1 MKYQPSAVHAAL
13 TLAIVLA
20 AGALVTRAATDRQ
33 TTYVTFSGAVALP
46 GVTLERGS
54 YVFERVAA
62 GTPDA
67 VVVRGADHRKV
78 YYMGTTQPSQRP
90 VWLVHDRHIVF
101 GERKADA
108 PLPIAAWYPTGET
121 FGYRF
126 VYD

>member
-1 MKYQPSAVHAAL
+1 MNPHPSAVHAVL
-13 TLAIVLA
+13 TMAIVLA

-46 GVTLERGS
+46 GVTLEPGT

-67 VVVRGADHRKV
+67 VVVRGADHRTV
-78 YYMGTTQPSQRP
+78 HYMGTTQPSARP
-90 VWLVHDRHIVF
+90 AWLAGGRHIVF
-101 GERKADA
+101 GERRAGA

-126 VYD
+126 VYE